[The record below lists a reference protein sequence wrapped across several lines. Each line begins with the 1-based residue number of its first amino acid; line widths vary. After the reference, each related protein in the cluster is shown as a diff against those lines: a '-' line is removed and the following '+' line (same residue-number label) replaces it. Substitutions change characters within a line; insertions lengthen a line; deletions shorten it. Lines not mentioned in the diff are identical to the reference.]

1 MIKERNSFKEKLKIE
16 KEKLLGNT
24 NNQNDASKKS
34 KKQTGSFS
42 EEVMDDEGAP
52 GWMITFADMVT
63 LLMVF
68 FVLFF
73 SITKENMS
81 IMEAAIFGEGK
92 AGVGLLELMN
102 SLKIRE
108 NIQVQRQNAPE
119 IEEVESD
126 TTDNKRLIYRVPGNT
141 LFESGE
147 AYLKIEAR
155 NVLDKIVGVTLQYP
169 KYKINIQ
176 GHTDDIPISSDR
188 FPTNWELSAS
198 RATAV
203 LRFFIDK
210 GIEPERLT
218 ATGYS
223 DIFPLVSNETERGR
237 AKNRRVEFVLEK
249 ENKF

>member
-1 MIKERNSFKEKLKIE
+1 
-16 KEKLLGNT
+16 
-24 NNQNDASKKS
+24 
-34 KKQTGSFS
+34 
-42 EEVMDDEGAP
+42 
-52 GWMITFADMVT
+52 
-63 LLMVF
+63 
-68 FVLFF
+68 
-73 SITKENMS
+73 
-81 IMEAAIFGEGK
+81 
-92 AGVGLLELMN
+92 MN
-102 SLKIRE
+102 SLEIRE
-108 NIQVQRQNAPE
+108 NIQVQKQNAPE
-119 IEEVESD
+119 IKEVESD

-147 AYLKIEAR
+147 AYLKKEAR
-155 NVLDKIVGVTLQYP
+155 NVLEKIVGVTLQYP

-223 DIFPLVSNETERGR
+223 DIFPLVSNETELGR